1 VNNRRGVTLIEV
13 VVVMAIIAI
22 SIGLAGPRIGAGL
35 GTLELRQSEQ
45 NVKNYMKFARIQA
58 RRADR
63 DCYLVLDNARRSIG
77 IVDADLKLL
86 REQQLPASVSFVF
99 QTGTQSATL
108 NVAPSGIIRGNP
120 VRLHGR
126 TGEVEVSLR

>member
-1 VNNRRGVTLIEV
+1 MNDRRGITLIEV

-45 NVKNYMKFARIQA
+45 NVKNYLKFARIQA

-63 DCYLVLDNARRSIG
+63 DCYLVLDNARRAIG
-77 IVDADLKLL
+77 LLDADMKLV
-86 REQQLPASVSFVF
+86 REQKLPASVSFVF
-99 QTGTQSATL
+99 QTGSQNATM
-108 NVAPSGIIRGNP
+108 NVAPSGIITGNP

-126 TGEVEVSLR
+126 TGEVEISLR